1 MGCCWAW
8 IYQITNILCYTREI
22 CLHCNLLFYSS
33 MVSRHGGK
41 VPTKTIL
48 ERALNRLK
56 DDDITE
62 QFMEDYEGSN
72 S

>member
-1 MGCCWAW
+1 
-8 IYQITNILCYTREI
+8 
-22 CLHCNLLFYSS
+22 